1 MDQSKVLLT
10 IVLLSL
16 ATAMVFSRVPV
27 GFAIMLWPLFPKWR
41 RPAANW
47 ILRAVGVLTVSGFVV
62 AAIVVAMWGGLDGIL
77 PFVLAFL
84 ALLLTPLLLWGL
96 KAQLAAIESRSTR
109 QSSNNKSGPD

>member
-62 AAIVVAMWGGLDGIL
+62 AAIVVAMWVGLDGIL

>member
-16 ATAMVFSRVPV
+16 ATAMVFSRVPA

>member
-16 ATAMVFSRVPV
+16 ATAMVFSRVPT
-27 GFAIMLWPLFPKWR
+27 GFAIMLWPLFPKWQQ
-41 RPAANW
+41 PAANW
-47 ILRAVGVLTVSGFVV
+47 ILRAVDVLTISGFVV